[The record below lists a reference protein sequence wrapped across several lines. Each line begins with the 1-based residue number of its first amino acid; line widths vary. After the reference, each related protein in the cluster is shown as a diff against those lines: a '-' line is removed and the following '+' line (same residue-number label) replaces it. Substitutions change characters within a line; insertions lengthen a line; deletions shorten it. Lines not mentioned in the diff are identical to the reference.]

1 MATRAKG
8 IRIPDELD
16 RAITYES
23 EIRGKSWSATTTEL
37 LEEGVRMRRAPG
49 IGFVDGPAGRRAV
62 VAGTGLDVW
71 EIIATWKDG
80 GRSHEAL
87 RRNYSWLT
95 EAQLRAALA
104 YYEIYPSEIDARLE
118 REAQWTPER
127 VRRELPFA
135 RPRND

>member
-16 RAITYES
+16 QAITHES
-23 EIRGKSWSATTTEL
+23 ESRGKSWSAMTAEL
-37 LEEGVRMRRAPG
+37 LEEGIRMRRAPG

-71 EIIATWKDG
+71 EIIATWKEG
-80 GRSHEAL
+80 GGSQETL
-87 RRNYSWLT
+87 RRSYPWLT
-95 EAQLRAALA
+95 EAQLRAALG
-104 YYEIYPSEIDARLE
+104 YYETFPSEIDARLE

-127 VRRELPFA
+127 VRREFPFS